1 MNRIDENE
9 INYHKLILKTAEKI
23 TLKFTSLSLSL
34 YLSRPLSLINTN
46 FPLTLHLLL
55 SSRTLGIPQWPFYL
69 MALLTASFS
78 SVVAYAGGS
87 GFPCESPLACLLKIG
102 RPPSTMA
109 GAAH

>member
-9 INYHKLILKTAEKI
+9 INYHKLILKTAEKN
-23 TLKFTSLSLSL
+23 TLKFTISLSL

-46 FPLTLHLLL
+46 SPLTLHLIL
-55 SSRTLGIPQWPFYL
+55 SSRTLGIPQWPFFL

-87 GFPCESPLACLLKIG
+87 GFPCESPLACLLEIG
-102 RPPSTMA
+102 RPPSAMA